1 MIKKQIRKSILAR
14 KLQVTSVILFTIL
27 IAIAFNYLV
36 GSMMVVDETYQEQR
50 SHSDTED
57 FRMLPELEPE
67 NYLDNIANDYDISGE
82 DLENLSW
89 TDLVDEYSISLYNY
103 DEEIVQ
109 SLSEKYNF
117 DYTLY
122 EESVVKEDSITYFL
136 TPYDKD
142 ISNFTIED
150 GAFPDEKEVSLTYQ
164 YAKQKTSQ

>member
-36 GSMMVVDETYQEQR
+36 GGMMAVDETYQEQR
-50 SHSDTED
+50 NHSETED

-67 NYLDNIANDYDISGE
+67 DYLDNIANDYDISGE

-89 TDLVDEYSISLYNY
+89 TDLVDKYSISLYNY

-109 SLSEKYNF
+109 SLSDKYNF
-117 DYTLY
+117 DYTL
-122 EESVVKEDSITYFL
+122 L
-136 TPYDKD
+136 
-142 ISNFTIED
+142 
-150 GAFPDEKEVSLTYQ
+150 
-164 YAKQKTSQ
+164 